1 MGRRYSWSRA
11 VNEWMNRLISRLVSE
26 GREGRSQNSFGDF
39 VMSRFIKLMASDTH
53 LLGEPPPHLA
63 ALGAKLLRPVKRWP
77 MTVDTLTVG
86 FPRRLRLPLLGAQ
99 IHSVC
104 QEVAASALTTRRQ
117 EISTFARVF
126 TSDFPVLFFDVPPNL
141 IPLSFPSFVLP
152 VPCPPCLLSVN
163 KYSTINS
170 TVP

>member
-39 VMSRFIKLMASDTH
+39 VMSRFIMLMASDTH
-53 LLGEPPPHLA
+53 LLGEPPQHLA
-63 ALGAKLLRPVKRWP
+63 ALGFKLLRPVKRWP
-77 MTVDTLTVG
+77 G
-86 FPRRLRLPLLGAQ
+86 FHSLGPRFTQ
-99 IHSVC
+99 FC
-104 QEVAASALTTRRQ
+104 QEVAASALTTRRR